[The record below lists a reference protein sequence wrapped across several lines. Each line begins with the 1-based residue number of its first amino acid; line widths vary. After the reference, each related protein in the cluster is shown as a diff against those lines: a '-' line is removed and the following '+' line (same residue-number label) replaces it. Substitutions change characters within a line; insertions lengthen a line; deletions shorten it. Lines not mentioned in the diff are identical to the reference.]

1 MAATPIKADF
11 NTALN
16 GYRGLCALLVYVY
29 HCGSAGVVSWPSG
42 SVVADSGAWLW
53 SACRFGVEMF
63 FMISGFVI
71 LGSLLRHATLG
82 GFLWDRCV
90 RIFSAWVPTLLVVTA
105 VCLYFKLRYFVDANA
120 LQVSGLML
128 ANLLLLPPFVPL
140 PLIHPVSWSLSY
152 EWVFY
157 LTATLAVLL
166 MRRSPRPAW
175 AVPLWVSSAALFIC
189 LYPRALFFVTGVLVF
204 QHRDW
209 FAARRAWL
217 RAPLASLLLFLIAW
231 RFTGADE
238 ARLSRTFFDFI
249 RDGSW
254 LAAGV
259 AFVAALHAFAGICLN
274 ASRETA
280 WLNGRTF
287 QFLGA
292 ISYSFYL
299 WHSLVMSFT
308 KRAVNAYVIP
318 EYGTA
323 LGFSVFVVGSLAVAL
338 PVAWLSWRL
347 LEVRLAAVLRR
358 MVSRRPV
365 IAGAVSVH

>member
-1 MAATPIKADF
+1 MAAARSSSDF

-16 GYRGLCALLVYVY
+16 GYRGLCALLVFVY

-42 SVVADSGAWLW
+42 SWLAEGGAWLW
-53 SACRFGVEMF
+53 TACRFGVEMF

-71 LGSLLRHATLG
+71 LGSLLRHPTLQ
-82 GFLWDRCV
+82 GFLWDRFV
-90 RIFSAWVPTLLVVTA
+90 RIFSAWAPTLLVVTA
-105 VCLYFKLRYFVDANA
+105 ICVYFKLRYFVDASA
-120 LQVSGLML
+120 LQMGTLVL

-140 PLIHPVSWSLSY
+140 PLVHPVSWSLSY

-157 LTATLAVLL
+157 LTAALALLL
-166 MRRSPRPAW
+166 MRRKPRPAW
-175 AVPLWVSSAALFIC
+175 AMPLWMIWAALFIC

-204 QHRDW
+204 RHREW
-209 FAARRAWL
+209 FAARRGWL
-217 RAPLASLLLFLIAW
+217 RWPLVSLLLFLVAW
-231 RFTGADE
+231 RFTDADE
-238 ARLSRTFFDFI
+238 ARLSRTFLDFV

-254 LAAGV
+254 VGAVV
-259 AFVAALHAFAGICLN
+259 AFAASLHMFAGICLN
-274 ASRETA
+274 ASRQTA

-308 KRAVNAYVIP
+308 KRAVNAYLVP

-323 LGFSVFVVGSLAVAL
+323 LGFVVFAAASLAIAL
-338 PVAWLSWRL
+338 PLSWLSWRL
-347 LEVRLAAVLRR
+347 LEVRFAALLRR
-358 MVSRRPV
+358 IVPRRPV
-365 IAGAVSVH
+365 IAGAVGVH

>member
-1 MAATPIKADF
+1 MPAARSNVDF

-16 GYRGLCALLVYVY
+16 GYRGLCALLVFIY
-29 HCGSAGVVSWPSG
+29 HCGSAGVVSWPGG
-42 SVVADSGAWLW
+42 SWLADGGAWLW
-53 SACRFGVEMF
+53 SACRYGVEMF

-71 LGSLLRHATLG
+71 LGSLLRHATIP

-105 VCLYFKLRYFVDANA
+105 VCMAFKMRYFVEASA
-120 LQVSGLML
+120 LEAGVLVL

-140 PLIHPVSWSLSY
+140 PLVHPVSWSLSY

-157 LTATLAVLL
+157 LTAALALLL

-175 AVPLWVSSAALFIC
+175 AAPLWVSWAALFIF

-204 QHRDW
+204 QHREW

-217 RAPLASLLLFLIAW
+217 RWPLLSLLLFLVAW
-231 RFTGADE
+231 RFTAADE
-238 ARLSRTFFDFI
+238 ARLSRTFLDFM

-254 LAAGV
+254 IAAGI
-259 AFVAALHAFAGICLN
+259 AFVAALHAFAAICSN
-274 ASRETA
+274 ASRQTA
-280 WLNGRTF
+280 WLNGPTF
-287 QFLGA
+287 QFLGS

-308 KRAVNAYVIP
+308 KRAVNAYVVP
-318 EYGTA
+318 ELGSA
-323 LGFSVFVVGSLAVAL
+323 AGFSVFVMASLAIAL
-338 PVAWLSWRL
+338 PLSWLSWRC
-347 LEVRLAAVLRR
+347 LEVHFAAWLRR
-358 MVSRRPV
+358 RVPRRPV
-365 IAGAVSVH
+365 IAGAVGVH